1 MANKMNGEFKKAAL
15 RFLILLLIALALQG
29 VPGLFL
35 LWEGDGGAA
44 LYLIHLY
51 LVLPLAAVAVPFW
64 AGLGGVHPFA
74 GFFPIG
80 GALLLLPVYESPG
93 MGILCLAL
101 SLVACVAGREWQSR
115 RTQQKGKHHGGKT
128 KK

>member
-1 MANKMNGEFKKAAL
+1 MANKTNGDLKKAAL
-15 RFLILLLIALALQG
+15 RFLVLVLFALALQG
-29 VPGLFL
+29 VPWLFQ
-35 LWEGDGGAA
+35 WIEGDGGAA
-44 LYLIHLY
+44 LYVIHLY
-51 LVLPLAAVAVPFW
+51 LALPLAAAVIPFW

-93 MGILCLAL
+93 MGILCMAL

-115 RTQQKGKHHGGKT
+115 KTQRKGKHHGGKAR
-128 KK
+128 K